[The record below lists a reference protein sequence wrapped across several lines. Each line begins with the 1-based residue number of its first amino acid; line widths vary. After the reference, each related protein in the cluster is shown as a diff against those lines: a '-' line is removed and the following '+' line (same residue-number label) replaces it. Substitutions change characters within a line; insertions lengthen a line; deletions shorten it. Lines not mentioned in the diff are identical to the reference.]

1 MDCWRVTLSREGARG
16 EESKMGKR
24 VMQREEPC
32 EMKAVIKRL
41 ASERYG
47 GISQLMPAT
56 G

>member
-1 MDCWRVTLSREGARG
+1 MDCWRVTLSREEARG

-24 VMQREEPC
+24 VMQQEEPR